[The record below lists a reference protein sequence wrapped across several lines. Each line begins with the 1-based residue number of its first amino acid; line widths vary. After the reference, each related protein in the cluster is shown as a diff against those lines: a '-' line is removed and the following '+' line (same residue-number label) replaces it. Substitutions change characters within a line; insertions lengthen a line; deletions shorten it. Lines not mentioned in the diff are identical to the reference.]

1 MSESDTPL
9 LQKST
14 VLTSEV
20 LYVLLDPVEGGD
32 LVQDAQVAGDAARAA
47 AVHIEEAWN
56 NTIKS
61 WEHKHGSK
69 LQIFLNAYWAD
80 TTNNDKV

>member
-61 WEHKHGSK
+61 WEHKHGVQNFRYFSMH
-69 LQIFLNAYWAD
+69 IYWAD
-80 TTNNDKV
+80 TNHE

>member
-20 LYVLLDPVEGGD
+20 LDVLLDPVEGGD

-80 TTNNDKV
+80 TNHE

>member
-1 MSESDTPL
+1 MPTPNFELDTPL

-47 AVHIEEAWN
+47 AVHIEEA
-56 NTIKS
+56 
-61 WEHKHGSK
+61 
-69 LQIFLNAYWAD
+69 
-80 TTNNDKV
+80 